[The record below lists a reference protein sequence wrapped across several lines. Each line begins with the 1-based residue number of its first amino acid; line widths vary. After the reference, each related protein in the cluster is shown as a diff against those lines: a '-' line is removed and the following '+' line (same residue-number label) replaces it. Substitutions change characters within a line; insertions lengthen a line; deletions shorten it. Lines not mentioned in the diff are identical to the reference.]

1 MFLGVDSVG
10 GHRYTHFGTCVY
22 VQFGG
27 VVTMNCIKY
36 SIIVIGY
43 GCKMVFSSRY

>member
-10 GHRYTHFGTCVY
+10 GRCYTDYTSVY
-22 VQFGG
+22 VEFGG

-43 GCKMVFSSRY
+43 GCKMAFSSRY